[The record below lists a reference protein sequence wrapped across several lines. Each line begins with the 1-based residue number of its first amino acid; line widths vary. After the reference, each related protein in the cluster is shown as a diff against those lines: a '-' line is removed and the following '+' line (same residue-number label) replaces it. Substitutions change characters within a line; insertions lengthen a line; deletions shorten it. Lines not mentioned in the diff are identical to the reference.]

1 MLSYVKSFVKTLIDI
16 CRVEKGPQDVP
27 RSFLLLGLMLI
38 LYTLVKFALESFL
51 QPTDVALLRGG
62 IETAVL
68 VIVVGGMLA
77 VRGLRHRIPQT
88 LITLAAI
95 GIAVTCVAIV
105 GYAVL
110 WLEPALLRIGVGRA
124 FTIPLFL
131 WNIGVNSHV
140 FREALS
146 SGLVLGI
153 VVAASLFFIAWVA
166 TDNLAPVPATGARM

>member
-1 MLSYVKSFVKTLIDI
+1 MLTYFKTLFTTLIEI
-16 CRVEKGPQDVP
+16 CRLEKGPQDVP

-38 LYTLVKFALESFL
+38 IYTLVKFALENYL
-51 QPTDVALLRGG
+51 QPTEVALLRGG

-68 VIVVGGMLA
+68 IVIAGGMLA

-95 GIAVTCVAIV
+95 GSVVTCAAII

-110 WLEPALLRIGVGRA
+110 WLEPALLHIGVGRA
-124 FTIPLFL
+124 FTLPLFL
-131 WNIGVNSHV
+131 WNIAVNAHV

-146 SGLVLGI
+146 SGLVLG
-153 VVAASLFFIAWVA
+153 AAVSLALFFIAWVA
-166 TDNLAPVPATGARM
+166 ADNLAPVPASGARM